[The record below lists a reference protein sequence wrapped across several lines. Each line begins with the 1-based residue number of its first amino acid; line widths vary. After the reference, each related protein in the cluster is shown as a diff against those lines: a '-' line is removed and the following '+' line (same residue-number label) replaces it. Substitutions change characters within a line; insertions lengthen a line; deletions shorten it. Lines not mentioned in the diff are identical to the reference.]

1 MSKKTISLQ
10 EPAERP
16 VMIALSYAELNA
28 VIIHHRQS
36 RKKAANRVG
45 KILATE
51 KLKPNQLAQ
60 LQKTVTD
67 LIDAHSLRAKGLYSV
82 LMAAMENEEEKGRGQ

>member
-16 VMIALSYAELNA
+16 IMIALSYAELNA

-60 LQKTVTD
+60 LQKTMTD
-67 LIDAHSLRAKGLYSV
+67 LLEAHSLRAKGLYSV
-82 LMAAMENEEEKGRGQ
+82 LIQAMENEEKKSNEQ